1 MAEFI
6 EADLDKLYTLAQVRA
21 ESYLRTAE
29 TQIDAI
35 FGSGYAKEHPEL
47 IAAFMKTA
55 SDEFTRTATAK
66 VLQNIGYALDSI
78 ALALRNPG

>member
-6 EADLDKLYTLAQVRA
+6 EANLDTLYTLAQVRA
-21 ESYLRTAE
+21 ESYLRAAE
-29 TQIDAI
+29 TKIDAV
-35 FGSGYAKEHPEL
+35 FGSGYAKENPEL
-47 IAAFMKTA
+47 VAAFMKTA

-78 ALALRNPG
+78 TEALRASG

>member
-1 MAEFI
+1 MSEFI
-6 EADLDKLYTLAQVRA
+6 EADLDTLYTLAQKRA

-47 IAAFMKTA
+47 IAAHMKTA

-66 VLQNIGYALDSI
+66 VLQGIGYALDSI
-78 ALALRNPG
+78 ADALRSSK

>member
-1 MAEFI
+1 MPEFI
-6 EADLDKLYTLAQVRA
+6 EANLDTLFTLAQSRT

-35 FGSGYAKEHPEL
+35 FGAGYARAHPEL

-55 SDEFTRTATAK
+55 SDEFTRTTTAK
-66 VLQNIGYALDSI
+66 VLQNLGYSLDSV
-78 ALALRNPG
+78 ADALRTRA

>member
-1 MAEFI
+1 MPEFI
-6 EADLDKLYTLAQVRA
+6 EANLDTLFTLAQSRT

-29 TQIDAI
+29 TQIDEV
-35 FGSGYAKEHPEL
+35 FGSGYAREHPEL

-66 VLQNIGYALDSI
+66 VLQNLGYALESVAD
-78 ALALRNPG
+78 ALRTRT

>member
-1 MAEFI
+1 MPEFI
-6 EADLDKLYTLAQVRA
+6 EANLDTLFTLAQSRT

-29 TQIDAI
+29 TQIDEV
-35 FGSGYAKEHPEL
+35 FGAGYAREHPEL

-66 VLQNIGYALDSI
+66 VLQNLGYALESVAD
-78 ALALRNPG
+78 ALRTRT

>member
-1 MAEFI
+1 MPEFI
-6 EADLDKLYTLAQVRA
+6 EANLDTLYTLAQARA

-29 TQIDAI
+29 TQIDAV
-35 FGSGYAKEHPEL
+35 FGDGYAKAHPEL

-78 ALALRNPG
+78 AGAMRKPS

>member
-1 MAEFI
+1 MPEFI
-6 EADLDKLYTLAQVRA
+6 EANLDTLFTLAQSRT

-29 TQIDAI
+29 TQIDAV
-35 FGSGYAKEHPEL
+35 FGGGYAREHPEL

-66 VLQNIGYALDSI
+66 VLQNLGYALDSV
-78 ALALRNPG
+78 ADALRTRT

>member
-1 MAEFI
+1 MPEFI
-6 EADLDKLYTLAQVRA
+6 EANLDTLFTLAQSRT

-29 TQIDAI
+29 TQIDAV
-35 FGSGYAKEHPEL
+35 FGGGYAKEHPEL

-66 VLQNIGYALDSI
+66 VLQNLGYALESVAD
-78 ALALRNPG
+78 ALRTRT

>member
-6 EADLDKLYTLAQVRA
+6 EADFDALFTLAQGRA

-29 TQIDAI
+29 TQIDAVL
-35 FGSGYAKEHPEL
+35 GDGYAKEHPEL

-55 SDEFTRTATAK
+55 SDEFTRTAAIK
-66 VLQNIGYALDSI
+66 VLQNLGYALDSI
-78 ALALRNPG
+78 ADAMRTRN

>member
-6 EADLDKLYTLAQVRA
+6 EANLDTLYTLAQVRA

-29 TQIDAI
+29 TQIDAV
-35 FGSGYAKEHPEL
+35 FGAGYAKEHPEL

-66 VLQNIGYALDSI
+66 VLQNVGYALDSI
-78 ALALRNPG
+78 ADALRTRS